1 MQGDWA
7 SDAYKSGAK
16 WGDGVSKKVS
26 NAFKSKSTYVP
37 QASDYS
43 NAIANSGN
51 GAADLANAKNGATT
65 AKNTGDTAKAAQKA
79 AQSLDVTGENLKY
92 IKDLAERDYI
102 NRFTTAR
109 INVKQTNHNT
119 VKNNMDLD
127 GINEYLRSDLE
138 QRMAAT
144 AEGVH

>member
-1 MQGDWA
+1 MDQARADYDKLYRDLAKGDDKTNEA
-7 SDAYKSGAK
+7 RNIAKSG
-16 WGDGVSKKVS
+16 
-26 NAFKSKSTYVP
+26 F
-37 QASDYS
+37 
-43 NAIANSGN
+43 
-51 GAADLANAKNGATT
+51 TT

-92 IKDLAERDYI
+92 IKDMAEREYI

-109 INVKQTNHNT
+109 INVKQTNHNN
-119 VKNNMDLD
+119 VNNNMDLD